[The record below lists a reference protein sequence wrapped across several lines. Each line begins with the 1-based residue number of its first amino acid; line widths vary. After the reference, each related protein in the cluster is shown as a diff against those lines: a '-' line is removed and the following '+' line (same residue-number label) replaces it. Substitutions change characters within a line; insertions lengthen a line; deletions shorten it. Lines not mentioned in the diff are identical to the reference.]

1 MNTIVMKFGGSS
13 VADNEKL
20 KIVASKIINMYEK
33 QNRIIVVVS
42 AQGKTTDKLI
52 NEAYELSN
60 KPDNRERWMYY

>member
-52 NEAYELSN
+52 NEAYKSDRSHVVL
-60 KPDNRERWMYY
+60 

>member
-33 QNRIIVVVS
+33 VNIHHERKTNRW
-42 AQGKTTDKLI
+42 KKH
-52 NEAYELSN
+52 Y
-60 KPDNRERWMYY
+60 